1 MLDKQAFLPISLVM
15 FLWLQNSATFC
26 RMVYYLFADERQQ
39 RYSHTS
45 AMLYTFVSSIVDQ
58 CQQLISE
65 RFLLVCLHI
74 PEIMSTFAVTKENY
88 QDEQDTYYTLQR
100 TPHTHETR

>member
-1 MLDKQAFLPISLVM
+1 M
-15 FLWLQNSATFC
+15 
-26 RMVYYLFADERQQ
+26 
-39 RYSHTS
+39 S

-65 RFLLVCLHI
+65 RFLLVCLYI